1 MIRQGQVAILA
12 FGFTSTSFLT
22 MVSFIRVASKQVG
35 EAMLKVWSSGPTRN
49 ILMNGKTSKIG
60 QIIFLHL
67 VKKMFLQL
75 LFFFPCVY
83 TLHVKVYSLKNSV
96 E

>member
-35 EAMLKVWSSGPTRN
+35 EAMLKV
-49 ILMNGKTSKIG
+49 
-60 QIIFLHL
+60 
-67 VKKMFLQL
+67 
-75 LFFFPCVY
+75 
-83 TLHVKVYSLKNSV
+83 
-96 E
+96 

>member
-1 MIRQGQVAILA
+1 MIGQGQVAIFA

-22 MVSFIRVASKQVG
+22 MVSFIRVESKQVG

-49 ILMNGKTSKIG
+49 ILMNGKTSKID

-67 VKKMFLQL
+67 DKKMFLKL
-75 LFFFPCVY
+75 LIFSPCVY
-83 TLHVKVYSLKNSV
+83 TLHVKVYSLKISL